1 MEQPGITLWE
11 GAAGAL
17 LGAIL
22 GGCIPLAWSLWRRRV
37 ERRGEITGMLA
48 EVLRIQIQIRALIDA
63 GVMAPLYRLPI
74 FMTGQAL
81 PKLIGDGMLDENEVY
96 ALIEWVNRI
105 EELNRGLGRAGD
117 AHAANDNAQARD
129 EYSRNLARP
138 VMRPR

>member
-1 MEQPGITLWE
+1 MLRVPITYVK
-11 GAAGAL
+11 ARSA
-17 LGAIL
+17 
-22 GGCIPLAWSLWRRRV
+22 
-37 ERRGEITGMLA
+37 RRGSSTYGMNGQFFR
-48 EVLRIQIQIRALIDA
+48 VHLRVRALID
-63 GVMAPLYRLPI
+63 GGIMAPLYRLPI
-74 FMTGQAL
+74 FMTSQAL

-105 EELNRGLGRAGD
+105 EESNRGLGRAGD